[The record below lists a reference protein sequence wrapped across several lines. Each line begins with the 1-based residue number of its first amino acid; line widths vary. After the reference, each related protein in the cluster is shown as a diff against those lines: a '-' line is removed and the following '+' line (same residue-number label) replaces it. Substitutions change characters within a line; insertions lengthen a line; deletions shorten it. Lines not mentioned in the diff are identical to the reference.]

1 MATRTF
7 KPVLGK
13 RIRATALTEGG
24 AVLPGPEGTSLTT
37 DGFITVTLS
46 SEVEEGVEIIQK
58 LANGSLC
65 INEKFSDS
73 FKYLTVEITFCGVN
87 PSLLAITTN
96 AEEYLDG
103 EDVIGFTVGEGAI
116 EKWFA
121 LELWTGLSGQIGTSS
136 GNAASGYLLLP
147 FITAGVVGEIAVDGE
162 NAVTFSMT
170 GARTKGGNGWGVG
183 PYDVMSDEGGLPAA
197 LPTALDPMD
206 HLLMVLSELA
216 VPAANDQP
224 EPNPTV

>member
-24 AVLPGPEGTSLTT
+24 SVLPGPEGTSLTT
-37 DGFITVTLS
+37 DGFVTVTLS
-46 SEVEEGVEIIQK
+46 SEVEEGVEILQK

-65 INEKFSDS
+65 INEKFADS

-87 PSLLAITTN
+87 PSLLSITTN

-103 EDVIGFTVGEGAI
+103 EDVIGFTVGEGEIA
-116 EKWFA
+116 KWFA
-121 LELWTGLSGQIGTSS
+121 LELWTGLSGQVGTSG

-147 FITAGVVGEIAVDGE
+147 FVTAGVVGEIAVDGE

-170 GARTKGGNGWGVG
+170 GARTKGGNSWDVG
-183 PYDVMSDEGGLPAA
+183 PYDVLSDESDLPAP
-197 LPTALDPMD
+197 LPTPLDPMD
-206 HLLMVLSELA
+206 HLLMILSELA
-216 VPAANDQP
+216 VPEASDQP
-224 EPNPTV
+224 EPNATL